1 MVESIYK
8 TKNMKDTIA
17 FQVAEFA
24 DIEGVLTLQEKYLVG
39 NLNEE
44 EKKSGFVTTP
54 FTVAQLQMVIA
65 KNELFLVKDTGVV
78 VGYIFSGSWSFFEQ
92 WPIFVY
98 MTGLFKDLQFE
109 NFEITTENS
118 FQYGPVCID
127 KAYRGKGLI
136 NKLFELMR
144 IHLLKKYPLSL
155 TFINKNNIP
164 SQRAHTE
171 KLKWTIIGDFEF
183 NNNQYFILAYN
194 MAKSC
199 LTAL

>member
-1 MVESIYK
+1 MKKSISFQ
-8 TKNMKDTIA
+8 IA
-17 FQVAEFA
+17 SHQ
-24 DIEGVLTLQEKYLVG
+24 DIEGVLALQEKYLVS

-54 FTVAQLQMVIA
+54 FTIAQLEIVIDQ
-65 KNELFLVKDTGVV
+65 KELFLAKDAGIVV
-78 VGYIFSGSWSFFEQ
+78 AYIFAGSWSFFEQ

-98 MTGLFKDLQFE
+98 MATLLKKLAFQ
-109 NFEITTENS
+109 NFDITTKNS

-136 NKLFELMR
+136 NELFELMR
-144 IHLLKKYPLSL
+144 THLLKTYPLAL
-155 TFINKNNIP
+155 TFINKINIP

-183 NNNQYFILAYN
+183 NNNQYYILAYD
-194 MAKSC
+194 MSKTC
-199 LTAL
+199 LA

>member
-1 MVESIYK
+1 M
-8 TKNMKDTIA
+8 NNTIT
-17 FQVAEFA
+17 FQVAEFT
-24 DIEGVLTLQEKYLVG
+24 DIEGVLALQEKYLVS

-54 FTVAQLQMVIA
+54 FTVAQLESVIA
-65 KNELFLVKDTGVV
+65 KNELFLAKDTGVV
-78 VGYIFSGSWSFFEQ
+78 VAYIFSGSWSFFEQ

-98 MTGLFKDLQFE
+98 MTSLFNDLRFQ
-109 NFEITTENS
+109 NFEITTKNS

-136 NKLFELMR
+136 NELFELMR
-144 IHLLKKYPLSL
+144 IHLSKKYPLSL
-155 TFINKNNIP
+155 TFINKNNIT

-183 NNNQYFILAYN
+183 NNNQYFILAYD
-194 MAKSC
+194 MTKSC
-199 LTAL
+199 LMPL